1 MERIKVRDAVG
12 QVLCHDV
19 TRIVKGDEAAG
30 TAGFK
35 GAQFRKGHVIR
46 EEDIPVL
53 LSMGKEHV
61 YVWELG
67 EGMLHEDDA
76 AQRLCALCRNDHM
89 RPTEVREG
97 KIELVAETDGLFRV
111 DSARLR
117 AVNGVGEMMIATRR
131 GDTHVS
137 AGTRLAGMR
146 AIPLVIEERKLE
158 EASRAAGL

>member
-76 AQRLCALCRNDHM
+76 AQRLCALCRNDRM
-89 RPTEVREG
+89 RPTEIREG
-97 KIELVAETDGLFRV
+97 Q
-111 DSARLR
+111 
-117 AVNGVGEMMIATRR
+117 
-131 GDTHVS
+131 
-137 AGTRLAGMR
+137 
-146 AIPLVIEERKLE
+146 
-158 EASRAAGL
+158 

>member
-67 EGMLHEDDA
+67 EGMLQPPVSSWTRPSSTRTA
-76 AQRLCALCRNDHM
+76 A
-89 RPTEVREG
+89 
-97 KIELVAETDGLFRV
+97 
-111 DSARLR
+111 ARLGNPRTSR
-117 AVNGVGEMMIATRR
+117 AFSTAPHCFAPLWSN
-131 GDTHVS
+131 
-137 AGTRLAGMR
+137 R
-146 AIPLVIEERKLE
+146 AIRSPSVWPSRS
-158 EASRAAGL
+158 ASAKSSNGGKPWA

>member
-1 MERIKVRDAVG
+1 MERIEVQDAVG

-19 TRIVKGDEAAG
+19 TRIVKGDNVTK

-67 EGMLHEDDA
+67 EGMLHED
-76 AQRLCALCRNDHM
+76 
-89 RPTEVREG
+89 
-97 KIELVAETDGLFRV
+97 
-111 DSARLR
+111 
-117 AVNGVGEMMIATRR
+117 
-131 GDTHVS
+131 S
-137 AGTRLAGMR
+137 AGTIVCVPRRFAR
-146 AIPLVIEERKLE
+146 VR
-158 EASRAAGL
+158 

>member
-61 YVWELG
+61 CFYKK
-67 EGMLHEDDA
+67 A
-76 AQRLCALCRNDHM
+76 AKSWQMSLATTWKYPAR
-89 RPTEVREG
+89 RPP
-97 KIELVAETDGLFRV
+97 
-111 DSARLR
+111 LR
-117 AVNGVGEMMIATRR
+117 
-131 GDTHVS
+131 
-137 AGTRLAGMR
+137 
-146 AIPLVIEERKLE
+146 
-158 EASRAAGL
+158 